1 MIMKKFLC
9 CVAAL
14 ALAAGMMAQ
23 TPEEKEAAKAA
34 KKEAAAKQKAA
45 NALVSAAIE
54 YDTQIQALN
63 AEIRAEQA
71 KGNNSN
77 DRLIIE
83 NQEKL
88 EKLSVEGL
96 DKANDALATGLV
108 PEKKLFEVYRA
119 MDDMST
125 IIINNQ
131 LQYFQNDREKFD
143 VNVFGKGVY
152 GLCDGCHG
160 EITYGNKKDEMQ
172 VLSIKNAELKLS
184 TSNLYLAYL
193 CQFNIME
200 KKLDEACKALDAY
213 VNYAKSYPEVAE
225 AEGVKNPKEPVAK
238 HAFNVYLT
246 ASNAKNFDVMAKYYD
261 LALQY
266 NDEASR
272 NFVIGSRA
280 QILKQ
285 SGKTDEW
292 IAELKKIISENAA
305 NDAGENAMQQ
315 LMGYYSQKENKEE
328 VNAYTSDL
336 IAKYPDNKTANY
348 CRGFAMYSA
357 KNYPEAIKFFQ
368 KAGELDPS
376 YLDAFYNCGYCWY
389 EMGLDK
395 ARAVSGKGMRTQA
408 QVNAAEAEV
417 KKCFRNAQPYFEKVR
432 DAEPEKPDR
441 WARPLQTIYKNT
453 GNAAGAKEMEQY
465 TK

>member
-14 ALAAGMMAQ
+14 VLAAGLMAQ

-54 YDTQIQALN
+54 YDTQIQTLN

-77 DRLIIE
+77 DRLIVE

-88 EKLSVEGL
+88 DKLSAEGL
-96 DKANDALATGLV
+96 DKANEALATGLI

-119 MDDMST
+119 KEYMSKMVFNKQ
-125 IIINNQ
+125 IQ
-131 LQYFQNDREKFD
+131 LIQNDKESSD
-143 VNVFGKGVY
+143 LNMYAKGVY
-152 GLCDGCHG
+152 GVCDSYHG
-160 EITYGNKKDEMQ
+160 EIVYGNKKDDTQ
-172 VLSIKNAELKLS
+172 LVFIKNAELNLS
-184 TSNLYLAYL
+184 TFNIYFAHL
-193 CQFNIME
+193 CQLYIMD

-213 VNYAKSYPEVAE
+213 VNYAKSYPEVAD
-225 AEGVKNPKEPVAK
+225 AEGVKNPREPFAK
-238 HAFNVYLT
+238 LAFNVYYT
-246 ASNAKNFDVMAKYYD
+246 AYTVKNYDVMAKYYD
-261 LALQY
+261 LALQFE
-266 NDEASR
+266 DEASR

-292 IAELKKIISENAA
+292 IAELKKIISENAN

-315 LMGYYSQKENKEE
+315 LMGYYSQKENKDE

-348 CRGFAMYSA
+348 CHGFAMYSA

-395 ARAVSGKGMRTQA
+395 ARAVSGKSMRTQA

-417 KKCFRNAQPYFEKVR
+417 KKCFKNALPYFEKVR
-432 DAEPEKPDR
+432 DAEPEKPER

-465 TK
+465 VQ

>member
-14 ALAAGMMAQ
+14 VLAAGLMAQ

-45 NALVSAAIE
+45 NALVSTVLE
-54 YDTQIQALN
+54 YDAQIQTLN

-71 KGNNSN
+71 KGNASN
-77 DRLIIE
+77 DRLIVE

-88 EKLSVEGL
+88 DKLSAEGL
-96 DKANDALATGLV
+96 DKANEALATGLI

-119 MDDMST
+119 KEYMSKMVFNKQ
-125 IIINNQ
+125 IQ
-131 LQYFQNDREKFD
+131 LIQNDKESSD
-143 VNVFGKGVY
+143 LNMYAKGVY
-152 GLCDGCHG
+152 GVCDSYHG
-160 EITYGNKKDEMQ
+160 EIVYGNKKDDTQ
-172 VLSIKNAELKLS
+172 LVFIKNAELNLS
-184 TSNLYLAYL
+184 TFNIYFAHL
-193 CQFNIME
+193 CQLYIMD

-213 VNYAKSYPEVAE
+213 VNYAKSYPEVAD
-225 AEGVKNPKEPVAK
+225 AEGVKNPREPFAK
-238 HAFNVYLT
+238 LAFNVYYT
-246 ASNAKNFDVMAKYYD
+246 AYTVKNYDVMAKYYD
-261 LALQY
+261 LALQFE
-266 NDEASR
+266 DEASR

-292 IAELKKIISENAA
+292 IAELKKIISENA
-305 NDAGENAMQQ
+305 NNEAGENAMQQ
-315 LMGYYSQKENKEE
+315 LMGYYSQKENKDE

-395 ARAVSGKGMRTQA
+395 ARAVSGKSMRTQA

-417 KKCFRNAQPYFEKVR
+417 KKCFKNALPYFEKVR
-432 DAEPEKPDR
+432 DAEPEKPER

-465 TK
+465 VQ

>member
-14 ALAAGMMAQ
+14 VLAAGLMAQ
-23 TPEEKEAAKAA
+23 TSEEKEAAKAA

-54 YDTQIQALN
+54 YDTQIQTLN

-71 KGNNSN
+71 KGNSSN

-96 DKANDALATGLV
+96 DKANEALATGLI

-119 MDDMST
+119 KEYMSKMVFNKQ
-125 IIINNQ
+125 IQ
-131 LQYFQNDREKFD
+131 LIQNDKESSD
-143 VNVFGKGVY
+143 LNMYAKGVY
-152 GLCDGCHG
+152 GVCDSYHG
-160 EITYGNKKDEMQ
+160 EIVYGNKKDDTQ
-172 VLSIKNAELKLS
+172 LVFIKNAELNLS
-184 TSNLYLAYL
+184 TFNIYFAHL
-193 CQFNIME
+193 CQLYIMD

-213 VNYAKSYPEVAE
+213 VNYAKSYPEVAD
-225 AEGVKNPKEPVAK
+225 AEGVKNPREPFAK
-238 HAFNVYLT
+238 LAFNVYYT
-246 ASNAKNFDVMAKYYD
+246 AYTVKNYDVMAKYYD
-261 LALQY
+261 LALQFE
-266 NDEASR
+266 DEASR

-292 IAELKKIISENAA
+292 IAELKKIISENAN

-315 LMGYYSQKENKEE
+315 LMGYYSQKENKDD

-395 ARAVSGKGMRTQA
+395 ARAVSGKSMRTQA

-417 KKCFRNAQPYFEKVR
+417 KKCFKNAQPYFEKVR
-432 DAEPEKPDR
+432 DAEPEKPER

-465 TK
+465 VQ

>member
-1 MIMKKFLC
+1 MKKFLC

-14 ALAAGMMAQ
+14 VLAAGLMAQ

-54 YDTQIQALN
+54 YDTQIQTLN

-77 DRLIIE
+77 DRLIVE

-88 EKLSVEGL
+88 DKLSAEGL
-96 DKANDALATGLV
+96 DKANEALATGLI

-119 MDDMST
+119 KEYMSKMVFNKQ
-125 IIINNQ
+125 IQ
-131 LQYFQNDREKFD
+131 LIQNDKESSD
-143 VNVFGKGVY
+143 LNMYAKGVY
-152 GLCDGCHG
+152 GVCDSYHG
-160 EITYGNKKDEMQ
+160 EIVYGNKKDDTQ
-172 VLSIKNAELKLS
+172 LVFIKNAELNLS
-184 TSNLYLAYL
+184 TFNIYFAHL
-193 CQFNIME
+193 CQLYIMD

-213 VNYAKSYPEVAE
+213 VNYAKSYPEVAD
-225 AEGVKNPKEPVAK
+225 AEGVKNPREPFAK
-238 HAFNVYLT
+238 LAFNVYYT
-246 ASNAKNFDVMAKYYD
+246 AYTVKNYDVMAKYYD
-261 LALQY
+261 LALQFE
-266 NDEASR
+266 DEASR

-292 IAELKKIISENAA
+292 IAELKKIISENAN

-315 LMGYYSQKENKEE
+315 LMGYYSQKENKDE

-348 CRGFAMYSA
+348 CHGFAMYSA

-395 ARAVSGKGMRTQA
+395 ARAVSGKSMRTQA

-417 KKCFRNAQPYFEKVR
+417 KKCFKNALPYFEKVR
-432 DAEPEKPDR
+432 DAEPEKPER

-465 TK
+465 VQ

>member
-1 MIMKKFLC
+1 MKKFLC

-14 ALAAGMMAQ
+14 VLATGMMAQ

-71 KGNNSN
+71 KGNSSN

-83 NQEKL
+83 DREKIQ
-88 EKLSVEGL
+88 KLSVEGL
-96 DKANDALATGLV
+96 DKANEALATGLV
-108 PEKKLFEVYRA
+108 PEKKRFEVYHA
-119 MDDMST
+119 LENMAKN
-125 IIINNQ
+125 IFNNQ
-131 LQYFQNDREKFD
+131 LQLLQNEKEKFD
-143 VNVFGKGVY
+143 VNVFAKGVY
-152 GLCDGCHG
+152 GVCDSYHG
-160 EITYGNKKDEMQ
+160 EITYGNRKDEAQ
-172 VLSIKNAELKLS
+172 LLCIKNAELNLAN
-184 TSNLYLAYL
+184 SNIYFCYL
-193 CQFNIME
+193 CQMYITDKNLE
-200 KKLDEACKALDAY
+200 DACKALDAY
-213 VNYAKSYPEVAE
+213 INFGKTYPEVAD
-225 AEGVKNPKEPVAK
+225 AEGVKNPKESIAK
-238 HAFNVYLT
+238 WAFNVYFT
-246 ASNAKNFDVMAKYYD
+246 ASNAKNFDVMSKYYD

-266 NDEASR
+266 DDVQSH

-292 IAELKKIISENAA
+292 IAELKKIISENAN

-315 LMGYYSQKENKEE
+315 LMGYYSQKENKDE

-357 KNYPEAIKFFQ
+357 KNYPEAIRFFQ

-395 ARAVSGKGMRTQA
+395 ARAVSGKSMRTQA

-417 KKCFRNAQPYFEKVR
+417 KKCFKNAQPYFEKVR
-432 DAEPEKPDR
+432 DAEPEKPER

-465 TK
+465 VQ